1 MSITEF
7 KYGICQEMSLLY
19 NSTKNMENMR
29 NILVRTT
36 ALVLIIA
43 SCIVVHAMA
52 AGLNS
57 IPLGGT
63 VFLGEEGL
71 DITAAAGASNQV
83 AWFPSTAQSGA
94 TIPEKVIDVGST
106 NLSFY
111 VNPSDF
117 ASRNGNWY
125 QLPSADGTVGT
136 AVLAFRVVDPYLALK
151 IEDTTVNVDV
161 TGKWAPRGDD
171 VRFRIESNLGEMT
184 GRGIA
189 GAPVTIKV
197 QTPEGSVLTALSNS
211 AGTYNSLDISV
222 SKSVEVTAW
231 TWDTGNAAYAPGTY
245 TIWAESNANHM
256 NDNYNQGGKTVSVT
270 SNLLV
275 QEQNPLI
282 SVTSQSTTP
291 AEQVTTRQ
299 TTKPTT
305 AVTTMLPTTVPTITI
320 AITPPTT
327 SQETPEQTVTPSPTP
342 TPTKAALG
350 GWCTILAGIIAC
362 SLYTLWRR

>member
-1 MSITEF
+1 
-7 KYGICQEMSLLY
+7 
-19 NSTKNMENMR
+19 MR
-29 NILVRTT
+29 NILVWTT

-43 SCIVVHAMA
+43 SCIVVQAMA
-52 AGLNS
+52 AGLSS

-63 VFLGEEGL
+63 VYLGEEGL

-83 AWFPSTAQSGA
+83 AWFPSTTQSSSMN
-94 TIPEKVIDVGST
+94 PEKQIDITST
-106 NLSFY
+106 KMSFY
-111 VNPSDF
+111 INPLDF
-117 ASRNGNWY
+117 STKTGTWY
-125 QLPSADGTVGT
+125 QWPSADGTIGT
-136 AVLAFRVVDPYLALK
+136 AVVAFRVVDPYLALK

-171 VRFRIESNLGEMT
+171 VRFRIESNLGDMT
-184 GRGIA
+184 ARGVA

-197 QTPEGSVLTALSNS
+197 QTPEGSILTALVDK

-222 SKSVEVTAW
+222 AKSPEFTAW
-231 TWDTGNAAYAPGTY
+231 TWDTGNGAYAPGTY

-256 NDNYNQGGKTVSVT
+256 KDNYNQGGKTVSVT

-282 SVTSQSTTP
+282 SATSQSTTP
-291 AEQVTTRQ
+291 AEQVTTTQ

-305 AVTTMLPTTVPTITI
+305 TMITKLPTTVPTSTGAISSPTI
-320 AITPPTT
+320 
-327 SQETPEQTVTPSPTP
+327 SQETPEITLTPPPSP
-342 TPTKAALG
+342 TPTKAALA

-362 SLYTLWRR
+362 SLYALWRR